1 MTLSNEEKAALGGYV
16 TELRRAFHKRPELS
30 LREHGTA
37 ARIEAELDALGIPHR
52 RVGETGVLGTVRG
65 GRPGGKAVAL
75 RGDIDALPIQEEND
89 VPYRSEADGVMHAC
103 GHDAH
108 AACLLGAARLLAAR
122 RESFGGEVRL
132 IFQPGEEIGKG
143 AKPFLEAGVME
154 GVERVYGLHTAYD
167 VPAGMVGI
175 KPGLNNA
182 GVDFFRVTV
191 HGRSSHVSQPHQ
203 GVDALYIACQL
214 VVALQGLATRRVA
227 PTEPLILGVGKLH
240 AGTTYNALAET
251 AVLEGTTR
259 TVTHETRA
267 WVRGEI
273 DRMAAELAGF
283 YGGTAEVFWDD
294 FASPLYND
302 AGVCREAAA
311 VADGLFGP
319 GHVKTDRALSLS
331 GDNFAEFLL
340 AAPGMYAYLGTG
352 NPEKPHT
359 MHPNHNG
366 NFDLDEDALAAGAA
380 LLAACALSRL
390 EA

>member
-1 MTLSNEEKAALGGYV
+1 MGIGDKPNPAPRGLVILVNFQDKEFVTPKDTLDNMHNGAHFTRKYKYDYEYAGHTYHYDISSEGSARQYFQDQSYGQYNPIFDLIGPVTVSQNVSYYGSNNDANAPKMI
-16 TELRRAFHKRPELS
+16 K
-30 LREHGTA
+30 
-37 ARIEAELDALGIPHR
+37 EACQL
-52 RVGETGVLGTVRG
+52 
-65 GRPGGKAVAL
+65 
-75 RGDIDALPIQEEND
+75 
-89 VPYRSEADGVMHAC
+89 AD
-103 GHDAH
+103 
-108 AACLLGAARLLAAR
+108 
-122 RESFGGEVRL
+122 
-132 IFQPGEEIGKG
+132 
-143 AKPFLEAGVME
+143 
-154 GVERVYGLHTAYD
+154 
-167 VPAGMVGI
+167 
-175 KPGLNNA
+175 NA

-352 NPEKPHT
+352 NPEKPRT

-366 NFDLDEDALAAGAA
+366 NFDLDEDVLAAGAA